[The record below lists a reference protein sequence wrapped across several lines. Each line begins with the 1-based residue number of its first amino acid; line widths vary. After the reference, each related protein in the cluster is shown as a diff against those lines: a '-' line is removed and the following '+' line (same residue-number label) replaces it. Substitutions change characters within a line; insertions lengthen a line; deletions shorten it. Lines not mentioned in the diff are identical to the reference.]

1 MKTYMKTHDGELPHQ
16 LELDFFSN
24 ENLSIGDSDTTAF
37 LRSTDEILKKQI
49 QKSALNSI
57 KTKDDDLQD

>member
-24 ENLSIGDSDTTAF
+24 ENLSVGDSDNTAF
-37 LRSTDEILKKQI
+37 LRSTDEILKRQM
-49 QKSALNSI
+49 QKSVSSSM
-57 KTKDDDLQD
+57 KTKDDEQKN